1 MNYLIGIDGGGTKTR
16 CVAADINGNP
26 LYETTGGPSNFL
38 VHSLDKVSKNIIIL
52 LKDCTKNLNCDF
64 NDFSCVVLGTAG
76 AGRKE
81 DAEKLKDHFIKFTK
95 GQIKNFYVE
104 SDARIALEGAFTEKP
119 GSILISGTGSI
130 MFGKD
135 AEGEIHRVGG
145 FGRQVGDEGSG
156 YSIGKKGLQV
166 ISKFYDGRG
175 KDTSLV
181 KLVSDNFEINNDEEL
196 INAVYK
202 NNFDIAS
209 LAQLVI
215 IAAEK
220 NDEACI
226 KIIDDETEELILHIE
241 AMRKKLKL
249 RTMEVSFSGGIITN
263 ENYFS
268 RLLHKKVKERFNNVV
283 IKELSQ
289 SPAMGAVIIAKDIMN
304 V

>member
-38 VHSLDKVSKNIIIL
+38 VHSLDKVSENIIIL

>member
-1 MNYLIGIDGGGTKTR
+1 MKYLIGIDGGGTKTK

-38 VHSLDKVSKNIIIL
+38 IHSLDKVCENIFNL

-64 NDFSCVVLGTAG
+64 NDFACIVVGTAG

-81 DAEKLKDHFIKFTK
+81 DTERLKDHFIKFTK

-104 SDARIALEGAFTEKP
+104 SDARIALEGAFAGKP

-135 AEGEIHRVGG
+135 AEGKIHRVGG

-156 YSIGKKGLQV
+156 YSIGKKGLQA

-175 KDTSLV
+175 NDTLLV
-181 KLVSDNFEINNDEEL
+181 KFVSDNFKINNDTEL
-196 INAVYK
+196 INVVYK
-202 NNFDIAS
+202 DNFDIAS
-209 LAQLVI
+209 LAQHVI
-215 IAAEK
+215 NTAEK

-249 RTMEVSFSGGIITN
+249 RTMKVSFSGSIIAN
-263 ENYFS
+263 NNYFS
-268 RLLHKKVKERFNNVV
+268 RLLSMKIKERFNDVV
-283 IKELSQ
+283 IKKSAQ
-289 SPAMGAVIIAKDIMN
+289 SPAIGAILIAKDIMN
-304 V
+304 I